1 MLFDPIK
8 NAIEAV
14 PGLKGHVYHAEAL
27 KNAAAP
33 FAFWIQDE
41 EDAEE
46 DLNGYT
52 ELQNAAFEL
61 HLCARN
67 LEGLEPMARAV
78 KTAVIGLQGRTESG
92 VLYERI
98 LIRQVSPL
106 ITEKEVGLYRKV
118 YRIAINFQEK

>member
-8 NAIEAV
+8 NAVETV
-14 PGLKGHVYHAEAL
+14 ESLSGSVFHAEAL
-27 KNAAAP
+27 KNATPP
-33 FAFWIQDE
+33 FAFWLQDE

-46 DLNGYT
+46 DLSGYT

-61 HLCARN
+61 HFCARK
-67 LEGLEPMARAV
+67 LETLEPITRAA
-78 KTAVIGLQGRTESG
+78 KKAILSLQGKTLDG

-98 LIRQVSPL
+98 LIRQSSPL

-118 YRIAINFQEK
+118 YRISVNYQEI